1 MMTNEEEIQDILS
14 VFEELKSEIKQLKE
28 YIDNLKKMYE
38 HRIDLQLK
46 SNYKLFDEIEQ
57 LKEEMKARE
66 NQFNI
71 LINKCNEYENTIIE
85 LSEVN
90 GRLVRLVD
98 KQERLI
104 NKLKN
109 YVLKEE

>member
-1 MMTNEEEIQDILS
+1 MTNEEAQDMIF
-14 VFEELKSEIKQLKE
+14 VF
-28 YIDNLKKMYE
+28 N
-38 HRIDLQLK
+38 
-46 SNYKLFDEIEQ
+46 KLNSEIEQ
-57 LKEEMKARE
+57 LKEEMNARE

-71 LINKCNEYENTIIE
+71 LMNKCNEHENTIIA

-104 NKLKN
+104 NKLQN

>member
-1 MMTNEEEIQDILS
+1 MENINCDKCIHGKLGMIEYPCCECSYEKAEYY
-14 VFEELKSEIKQLKE
+14 EELDDEKDKKINNIQSEI
-28 YIDNLKKMYE
+28 N
-38 HRIDLQLK
+38 
-46 SNYKLFDEIEQ
+46 
-57 LKEEMKARE
+57 ARE

-71 LINKCNEYENTIIE
+71 LMNKCNEHENTIIE